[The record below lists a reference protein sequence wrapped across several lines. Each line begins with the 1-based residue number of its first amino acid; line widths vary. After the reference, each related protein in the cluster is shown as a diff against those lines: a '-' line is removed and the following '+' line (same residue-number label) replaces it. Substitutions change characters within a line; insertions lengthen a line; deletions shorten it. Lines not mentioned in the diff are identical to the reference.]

1 MIFFTF
7 HFSIFRFIIF
17 FFRIDLEELEKLQ
30 FYKNKLKDSI
40 SLEFFQKNKFY
51 LNHNYEII
59 ESINKKKL
67 ELYSNFQNISP
78 FPSSKIIVIQ
88 SLPIIKLDYFYSSPT
103 NLNVRNCKR
112 INLKEVKY
120 PSFENEVLEETFRR
134 FYEKYSQKTLL
145 LETLFPEIH
154 KNFSKLYF
162 DL

>member
-1 MIFFTF
+1 M
-7 HFSIFRFIIF
+7 
-17 FFRIDLEELEKLQ
+17 
-30 FYKNKLKDSI
+30 
-40 SLEFFQKNKFY
+40 
-51 LNHNYEII
+51 
-59 ESINKKKL
+59 
-67 ELYSNFQNISP
+67 
-78 FPSSKIIVIQ
+78 IQ